1 MKKYFFCLI
10 LIVCTIIACKNN
22 TDSNDTS
29 ATGNNSNKKEKTL
42 PPEVIALQQRVAQH
56 PDSVGARLLLA
67 IALDSVEE
75 YAPALKHMDT
85 LIQKDSN
92 NYGLW
97 YTKGQIE
104 EDAKDTASAIG
115 SYTNAIKVYPS
126 ADAMLSLANIYAE
139 QKNPRSLLIC
149 NQVRQLGLGRSYD
162 ASCAFIAG
170 VYNARTGQKQLAL
183 NLFDQCIQNDYTYME
198 AYIEKG
204 LVYFDGKQYQE
215 ALNVFNLAAKVNHLY
230 PDSYYWIARCYE
242 MMNVKDS
249 AVYYF
254 KQSLALDKNAPETR
268 QALKRLGAE

>member
-1 MKKYFFCLI
+1 MKRYFFYAI
-10 LIVCTIIACKNN
+10 LLFCTVVGCKN
-22 TDSNDTS
+22 DSNTT
-29 ATGNNSNKKEKTL
+29 TGDASGDNKKEKTL
-42 PPEVIALQQRVAQH
+42 PPEVLALQQQVAQH
-56 PDSVGARLLLA
+56 PDSVGIRLQLA
-67 IALDSVEE
+67 IALDSIDA
-75 YAPALKHMDT
+75 YAPALKQMDT
-85 LIQKDSN
+85 LIKKDSG

-97 YTKGQIE
+97 YTKAQIE
-104 EDAKDTASAIG
+104 EDAKDTANAIT

-162 ASCAFIAG
+162 AACAFIAG
-170 VYNARTGQKQLAL
+170 VYNARTGQKELAL

-204 LVYFDGKQYQE
+204 LIYFDSKQYRQ
-215 ALNVFNLAAKVNHLY
+215 ALDVFSLAVKVNRLY
-230 PDSYYWIARCYE
+230 SDAYYWMARCYE

-254 KQSLALDKNAPETR
+254 KQSLALDKESPETR

>member
-22 TDSNDTS
+22 KDTNNTS
-29 ATGNNSNKKEKTL
+29 ATGNNKKENTL

-56 PDSVGARLLLA
+56 PDSVGARLQLA

-75 YAPALKHMDT
+75 YAPALKHIDT

-97 YTKGQIE
+97 YTKAQIE
-104 EDAKDTASAIG
+104 EDAKDTAKAIA
-115 SYTNAIKVYPS
+115 SYSKAISVYPS

-139 QKNPRSLLIC
+139 QRNPRSLLIC
-149 NQVRQLGLGRSYD
+149 NQVRQLGLGRNYD

-204 LVYFDGKQYQE
+204 LIYFDSGQYQQ
-215 ALNVFNLAAKVNHLY
+215 ALNVFNLAAKVNGLY
-230 PDSYYWIARCYE
+230 SDTYYWIGRCFE
-242 MMNVKDS
+242 MMRVKDS

-254 KQSLALDKNAPETR
+254 KQSLALDKNSPETR
-268 QALKRLGAE
+268 QALKRLGAD

>member
-1 MKKYFFCLI
+1 MKKYFFCWLLI
-10 LIVCTIIACKNN
+10 ICTLVACKNN
-22 TDSNDTS
+22 PDTNDTS
-29 ATGNNSNKKEKTL
+29 ATGNNKKEKTL

-56 PDSVGARLLLA
+56 PDSAGARLQLA
-67 IALDSVEE
+67 IALDSVEA
-75 YAPALKHMDT
+75 YTPALRHMDT

-97 YTKGQIE
+97 YTRAQIE
-104 EDAKDTASAIG
+104 EDAKDTGSAIV
-115 SYTNAIKVYPS
+115 SYTKAIKVYPS
-126 ADAMLSLANIYAE
+126 PDALLSLANIYAE

-149 NQVRQLGLGRSYD
+149 NQVRQLGLGRNYD

-170 VYNARTGQKQLAL
+170 VYNARTGQQQLAI

-204 LVYFDGKQYQE
+204 LVYFDSKQYQQ

-230 PDSYYWIARCYE
+230 PDAYYWIARCYE

-254 KQSLALDKNAPETR
+254 KQSLALDKDAPETKL
-268 QALKRLGAE
+268 ALKRLGAE

>member
-10 LIVCTIIACKNN
+10 LIVCIIISCKNN
-22 TDSNDTS
+22 TETTNDTS
-29 ATGNNSNKKEKTL
+29 VTGNNKKDKTL

-56 PDSVGARLLLA
+56 PDSVGARLQLA

-75 YAPALKHMDT
+75 YTPALKQMDT

-97 YTKGQIE
+97 YAKAQIE
-104 EDAKDTASAIG
+104 ENAKDTAKAIA
-115 SYTNAIKVYPS
+115 SYSKAIAVYPS

-139 QKNPRSLLIC
+139 QKNSRSLLIC

-162 ASCAFIAG
+162 AACAFIAG

-183 NLFDQCIQNDYTYME
+183 NLFDQSIQNDYTYME

-204 LVYFDGKQYQE
+204 LVYFDSGQYKQ
-215 ALNVFNLAAKVNHLY
+215 ALDVFSLAAKVNGLY
-230 PDSYYWIARCYE
+230 SDTYYWIARCYE

>member
-1 MKKYFFCLI
+1 MLI
-10 LIVCTIIACKNN
+10 ACTISACKNN
-22 TDSNDTS
+22 TDTNNNTS
-29 ATGNNSNKKEKTL
+29 ATGNNKKEKTL
-42 PPEVIALQQRVAQH
+42 PPEVIALQQRVAQY
-56 PDSVGARLLLA
+56 PDSVGARLQLA

-97 YTKGQIE
+97 YTKAQIE
-104 EDAKDTASAIG
+104 EDAKDTARAIA
-115 SYTNAIKVYPS
+115 SYVKAIKVYPS

-149 NQVRQLGLGRSYD
+149 NQVRQLGLGRNYD
-162 ASCAFIAG
+162 ASSAFIAG

-183 NLFDQCIQNDYTYME
+183 NLFDECIQNDYTYME

-204 LVYFDGKQYQE
+204 LIYFDNKQYRE

-230 PDSYYWIARCYE
+230 SDTYYWIGRCYE

-249 AVYYF
+249 AVYYL
-254 KQSLALDKNAPETR
+254 KQSLALDKDAPETKK
-268 QALKRLGAE
+268 ALKRLGAE